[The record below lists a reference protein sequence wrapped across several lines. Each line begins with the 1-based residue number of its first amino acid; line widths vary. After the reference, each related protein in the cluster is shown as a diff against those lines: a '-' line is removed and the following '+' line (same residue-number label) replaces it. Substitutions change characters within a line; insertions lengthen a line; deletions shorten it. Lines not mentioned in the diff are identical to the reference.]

1 MQVKDLLDIKGY
13 DAISLLPET
22 VVPGAAELLSCV
34 DIGAAIVTDPQGEIL
49 GIISERDISRGL
61 AQYGAKIT
69 EMRVDELMI
78 RDIVTCNMASSVADA
93 MALMQAKKIRH
104 LPVTDDEHNLV
115 GVISMRD
122 MMHLGAD

>member
-13 DAISLLPET
+13 DAIALLPET
-22 VVPGAAELLSCV
+22 VVTGAAQLLSCV
-34 DIGAAIVTDPQGEIL
+34 DIGVAIVTDDQGEIL

-78 RDIVTCNMASSVADA
+78 RDIVTCDMASSVADA

-104 LPVTDDEHNLV
+104 LPVTGDENELV

>member
-13 DAISLLPET
+13 DAIALLPET
-22 VVPGAAELLSCV
+22 VITGAAELLSHV
-34 DIGAAIVTDPQGEIL
+34 DIGVAIVTDPQGEIL

-78 RDIVTCNMASSVADA
+78 RDIVTCDMASSVADA